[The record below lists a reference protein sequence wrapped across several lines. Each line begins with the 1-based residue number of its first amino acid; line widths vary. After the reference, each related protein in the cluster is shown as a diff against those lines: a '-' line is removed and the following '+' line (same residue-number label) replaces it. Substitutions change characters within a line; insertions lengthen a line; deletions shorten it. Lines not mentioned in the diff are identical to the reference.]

1 MAFEKGRK
9 KTGGRQ
15 KGTPN
20 KAPTPVKSI
29 ITNILTEYS
38 NSGQM
43 KKDFD
48 KLDPKDRMA
57 IAEKLSQY
65 VMPKIQAVDMN
76 VAAEVK
82 ERTIEDKLIALSQS
96 QKK

>member
-65 VMPKIQAVDMN
+65 VMPKIQAVSVDLESN
-76 VAAEVK
+76 ISK
-82 ERTIEDKLIALSQS
+82 ITIEQELINLSHE
-96 QKK
+96 

>member
-38 NSGQM
+38 NSGLM
-43 KKDFD
+43 ELDFNS
-48 KLDPKDRMA
+48 LDPKDRMA

-65 VMPKIQAVDMN
+65 VMPKIQAVSVDLESN
-76 VAAEVK
+76 ISK
-82 ERTIEDKLIALSQS
+82 ITIEQELINLS
-96 QKK
+96 KD

>member
-65 VMPKIQAVDMN
+65 VMPKIQAVSVDLESN
-76 VAAEVK
+76 ISK
-82 ERTIEDKLIALSQS
+82 ITIEQELINLSQE
-96 QKK
+96 

>member
-43 KKDFD
+43 KEDFD

-65 VMPKIQAVDMN
+65 VMPKIQAVSVDLESN
-76 VAAEVK
+76 ISK
-82 ERTIEDKLIALSQS
+82 ITIEQELINLSQE
-96 QKK
+96 

>member
-29 ITNILTEYS
+29 MANILTEYS

-43 KKDFD
+43 KEDFD

-57 IAEKLSQY
+57 VADKFAQY
-65 VMPKIQAVDMN
+65 IMPKIQAVSVDLESN
-76 VAAEVK
+76 ISK
-82 ERTIEDKLIALSQS
+82 ITIEQELINLSQE
-96 QKK
+96 

>member
-38 NSGQM
+38 NSGLM
-43 KKDFD
+43 ELDFNS
-48 KLDPKDRMA
+48 LDPKDRMA

-65 VMPKIQAVDMN
+65 VMPKIQAVSVDLESN
-76 VAAEVK
+76 ISK
-82 ERTIEDKLIALSQS
+82 ITIEQELINLSQE
-96 QKK
+96 

>member
-38 NSGQM
+38 NSGKM
-43 KKDFD
+43 KEDFD

-65 VMPKIQAVDMN
+65 VMPKIQAVSVDLESN
-76 VAAEVK
+76 ISK
-82 ERTIEDKLIALSQS
+82 ITIEQELINLSQE
-96 QKK
+96 

>member
-38 NSGQM
+38 NSGLM
-43 KKDFD
+43 ELDFNS
-48 KLDPKDRMA
+48 LDPKDRMA

-65 VMPKIQAVDMN
+65 VMPKIQAVSVDLESN
-76 VAAEVK
+76 ISK
-82 ERTIEDKLIALSQS
+82 ITIEQELINLS
-96 QKK
+96 KE

>member
-38 NSGQM
+38 NSGKM

-48 KLDPKDRMA
+48 SLDPKDRMA

-65 VMPKIQAVDMN
+65 VMPKIQAVSVDLESN
-76 VAAEVK
+76 ISK
-82 ERTIEDKLIALSQS
+82 ITIEQELINLS
-96 QKK
+96 KE

>member
-43 KKDFD
+43 KEDFD

-65 VMPKIQAVDMN
+65 VMPKIQAVSVDLESN
-76 VAAEVK
+76 ISK
-82 ERTIEDKLIALSQS
+82 ITIEQELINLS
-96 QKK
+96 KE